1 MTRRMMMELMQQIID
16 DKLFLLDLDARDMK
30 SVLEQTV
37 QYIVDHDHVEEAH
50 QTALLESLME
60 RERIRSTAIGHAVA
74 VPHAYLEGVPRPMV
88 VFVRLKHSLNLGA
101 PDRIPT
107 RFVCVLLGPPNAV
120 QEHLDAL
127 TLIAQLMSDDEFR
140 YEAGAA
146 LNEQQLADAFQHFV
160 LRNSPEASAQAKIP
174 EGMHFSGKF
183 LGGIIQDVQ
192 RRVPHYVSDFVDGLN
207 AKTIA
212 SSVFLFFACLAPAIT
227 FGGIMGQ
234 QTDGSIGAV
243 EMLVATAACG
253 VIYALI
259 GGQPMTILGGIGP
272 MLVFTKILYDLCQS
286 WDVQF
291 LSAYAWVGFWT
302 AGFLFLFAVTE
313 ASCLMRFF
321 TRFTDEIF
329 AALMSLIF
337 IYESVRNLLA
347 IFNEGFENGGRS
359 HDTSFL
365 SLLLAL
371 GTFYIAMSLMRMRRS
386 RYLVPYIREFLADFG
401 PAIAM
406 GIMIAI
412 AWMWSGEVELHKLT
426 APAGFN
432 TTSGRSWL
440 VNPFDT
446 PGWLRMAA
454 AGPAL
459 LAALLIALSQNITSR
474 LLNSPDLKMKKGSAY
489 HYDLLLIG
497 LMVGVCSLF
506 GLPWLVAATVR
517 SLAHVRALATVEE
530 VVSPN
535 AETKEQVI
543 HVNEN
548 RLTGLVIHV
557 FIGFSILLLPYL
569 QITPLSVLYGLFL
582 YMGVVSLFG
591 NQFFERLGL
600 LVMDSNLYPQ
610 THYMRRV
617 PPRTIHRFT
626 IIQLA
631 CLTVLCLVNLSDKQ
645 YLKILFPLFI
655 ALLVP
660 VRLLMNKL
668 FQRDHLLALDAD
680 EEPKEEEMQ
689 WAG

>member
-1 MTRRMMMELMQQIID
+1 MELLHQIID
-16 DKLFLLDLDARDMK
+16 DELFLLDLEARDIQ

-37 QYIVDHDHVEEAH
+37 DYVVSHDYVDENHR
-50 QTALLESLME
+50 TALLESLME
-60 RERIRSTAIGHAVA
+60 RERVRSTAIGHAVA
-74 VPHAYLEGVPRPMV
+74 VPHAYLAGVGRPMV

-107 RFVCVLLGPPNAV
+107 RFVCVLLGPPEAV
-120 QEHLDAL
+120 QEHLDTL

-146 LNEQQLADAFQHFV
+146 INDKQLAEAFQNFV
-160 LRNSPEASAQAKIP
+160 FRTSPEAHAQAKIP
-174 EGMHFSGKF
+174 EGLHYSGQF
-183 LGGIIQDVQ
+183 LGGIIHDVQ
-192 RRVPHYVSDFVDGLN
+192 RRVPHYLSDFTDGMN
-207 AKTIA
+207 TKTIA

-227 FGGIMGQ
+227 FGGIMGE
-234 QTDGSIGAV
+234 QTGGSIGAV
-243 EMLVATAACG
+243 EMLVATAVCG
-253 VIYALI
+253 LLYALI

-272 MLVFTKILYDLCQS
+272 MLVFTKILYDLCES
-286 WDVQF
+286 FGAPF

-302 AGFLFLFAVTE
+302 AGFLILFAVTE

-337 IYESVRNLLA
+337 IYESVRNLYA
-347 IFNEGFENGGRS
+347 IFTEGFEDSGQS

-371 GTFYIAMSLMRMRRS
+371 GTFYIAMSLMRIRRS
-386 RYLVPYIREFLADFG
+386 RYLVPFIREFLADFG
-401 PAIAM
+401 PAIALGM
-406 GIMIAI
+406 MIWL
-412 AWMWSGEVELHKLT
+412 AWMWSGEVELDKLN

-432 TTSGRSWL
+432 TTSGRPWL
-440 VNPFDT
+440 VDPFET
-446 PGWLRMAA
+446 PVWLRWAA

-489 HYDLLLIG
+489 HFDLLLIG
-497 LMVGVCSLF
+497 VMVGGCSLF

-517 SLAHVRALATVEE
+517 SLAHVRALATNEE
-530 VVSPN
+530 VVTAN
-535 AETKEQVI
+535 GERKDQVI

-548 RLTGLVIHV
+548 RVTGLIIHV
-557 FIGFSILLLPYL
+557 LIGFSVLLLPYL

-582 YMGVVSLFG
+582 YMGVVSLMG
-591 NQFFERLGL
+591 NQFFERLTL

-617 PPRTIHRFT
+617 PPKTIHRFT

-655 ALLVP
+655 AFLVP
-660 VRLLMNKL
+660 VRILLNKI
-668 FQRDHLLALDAD
+668 FQTEHLLALDAD

>member
-1 MTRRMMMELMQQIID
+1 MELLQQIVD
-16 DKLFLLDLDARDMK
+16 DELFLLDLEARDMK

-37 QYIVDHDHVEEAH
+37 DYVIQHDHIDGKYR
-50 QTALLESLME
+50 TALLESLLE
-60 RERIRSTAIGHAVA
+60 RERVRSTAIGHAVA
-74 VPHAYLEGVPRPMV
+74 VPHAYLAGVTRPMV

-107 RFVCVLLGPPNAV
+107 RFVCVLLGPPEAV

-140 YEAGAA
+140 YEAGSA
-146 LNEQQLADAFQHFV
+146 LNEQELAAAFENFV
-160 LRNSPEASAQAKIP
+160 LRTSPEARVQAKIP
-174 EGMHFSGKF
+174 EGLHFSGKI
-183 LGGIIQDVQ
+183 LGGIIHDIQ
-192 RRVPHYVSDFVDGLN
+192 RRLPHFGSDFTDGLN
-207 AKTIA
+207 SKTIA

-243 EMLVATAACG
+243 EMLVATAVCG
-253 VIYALI
+253 LLYAVI
-259 GGQPMTILGGIGP
+259 GGQPLTILGGIGP

-286 WDVQF
+286 WDVNF

-302 AGFLFLFAVTE
+302 AGFLILFAVTE

-321 TRFTDEIF
+321 TRFTDEVF

-337 IYESVRNLLA
+337 IYESVRNLYA
-347 IFNEGFENGGRS
+347 IFHEGFNSGQS

-371 GTFYIAMSLMRMRRS
+371 GTFYIAMTLMRMRKS
-386 RYLVPYIREFLADFG
+386 RYLVPMMREFLADFG
-401 PAIAM
+401 PTIALGM
-406 GIMIAI
+406 MIWV
-412 AWMWSGEVELHKLT
+412 AWMWSSEVNLDKLT
-426 APAGFN
+426 APAGFT
-432 TTSGRSWL
+432 TTSGRDWL
-440 VNPFDT
+440 VDPFET
-446 PGWLRMAA
+446 PGWLRWAA

-459 LAALLIALSQNITSR
+459 LAALLIALTQNITSR
-474 LLNSPDLKMKKGSAY
+474 LLNNPDLKTKKGSAY

-497 LMVGVCSLF
+497 LMVGACSLF

-517 SLAHVRALATVEE
+517 SLAHVRALATSEE
-530 VVSPN
+530 VILPN
-535 AETKEQVI
+535 GERKDQVI

-548 RLTGLVIHV
+548 RVTGVIIHLL
-557 FIGFSILLLPYL
+557 IGFSILLLPYL

-582 YMGVVSLFG
+582 YMGVVSLMG
-591 NQFFERLGL
+591 NQFFERLTL

-610 THYMRRV
+610 THYVRRV
-617 PPRTIHRFT
+617 PNRTIHRFT

-631 CLTVLCLVNLSDKQ
+631 CLTVLCLINLSDKE

-660 VRLLMNKL
+660 VRILLNKF
-668 FQRDHLLALDAD
+668 FQRDHLIALDAD